1 LTIKINLLRIACYLK
16 SINLI
21 EIVIHVSQIK
31 SSYQKLQN
39 KRRSRSKI
47 FNVINL
53 EKLFNFKLSSN
64 FNRIIKTLAFLVVT
78 LLIFFSI
85 SLLNSN
91 SNLETQANENSS
103 VRIITNFYYNQNK
116 SDSFQAEIIE

>member
-1 LTIKINLLRIACYLK
+1 M
-16 SINLI
+16 
-21 EIVIHVSQIK
+21 IHVSQIK
-31 SSYQKLQN
+31 SSNHKLQN

-47 FNVINL
+47 FSVINL
-53 EKLFNFKLSSN
+53 EKLFNFKLNSN
-64 FNRIIKTLAFLVVT
+64 FNRITKTITFLVVT